1 MQFQSERLMFREL
14 TQKDFKQVYAIFS
27 NKEIMKYALLD
38 AYTGEED
45 FLPYFNQILENN
57 TLSQTRRAYEFGIF
71 SLQDGHFAGFGD
83 IEIHRRG
90 AYGGS
95 GEIGYFLARDAWGR
109 GYATETA
116 RALVNY
122 SFNQLKLHRVTA
134 RCNALNSR
142 SERVMQKAG
151 MHKEGEL
158 RKERFKNGRWENELC
173 YAVLFEEWKEARP
186 VQGEG
191 QWIT

>member
-1 MQFQSERLMFREL
+1 MEFKSERLLFREL

-27 NKEIMKYALLD
+27 NEEIMKFALLD
-38 AYTGEED
+38 AYKEEAD

-83 IEIHRRG
+83 IEIHCRG

-109 GYATETA
+109 GYATEIA
-116 RALVNY
+116 RTLLDY
-122 SFNQLKLHRVTA
+122 SFDKLKLHRVTA

-158 RKERFKNGRWENELC
+158 KKERFKNGRWENELC
-173 YAVLFEEWKEARP
+173 YAVLYEEWKEARAFR
-186 VQGEG
+186 EKG